1 MKRSA
6 ILPLAAGALA
16 LGFAVAH
23 DAALAQGKA
32 AAPAPGVVKVRI
44 VADRYVVLDQH
55 PLVMLKDDKQGKI
68 TWELPGGASPW
79 RFDNDAVAID
89 GSQFLGCRPDAQ
101 RLKFT
106 CVNKSPRT
114 AKLYPYRISVFSGKG
129 GDEKTIFTD
138 SAVQNE

>member
-1 MKRSA
+1 MGRST
-6 ILPLAAGALA
+6 ILPFTAAAVGLALAA
-16 LGFAVAH
+16 AH
-23 DAALAQGKA
+23 ATALAQAKPA
-32 AAPAPGVVKVRI
+32 ASAPGVVKVRI

-55 PLVMLKDDKQGKI
+55 PFIAMKDDKQGKI
-68 TWELPGGASPW
+68 TWELPGGSSPW

-106 CVNKSPRT
+106 CTNKSPRT
-114 AKLYPYRISVFSGKG
+114 AKLYPYRISVYSGKG
-129 GDEKTIFTD
+129 ADEKTIFSD

>member
-1 MKRSA
+1 MGRST
-6 ILPLAAGALA
+6 ILPFTVAGVALA
-16 LGFAVAH
+16 LVATH
-23 DAALAQGKA
+23 GAALAQGKA
-32 AAPAPGVVKVRI
+32 AGPVQGIVKLRI

-55 PLVMLKDDKQGKI
+55 PLVVLKDEKGNI
-68 TWELPGGASPW
+68 TWELPGGSSPW

-106 CVNKSPRT
+106 CTNKSPRT
-114 AKLYPYRISVFSGKG
+114 AKLYQYRITVYSGKG
-129 GDEKTIFTD
+129 ADEKTIFTD

>member
-6 ILPLAAGALA
+6 ILPLAAGTLA
-16 LGFAVAH
+16 LGFVAAH
-23 DAALAQGKA
+23 GAALAQGKA
-32 AAPAPGVVKVRI
+32 AAPAQGIVKVRI

-55 PLVMLKDDKQGKI
+55 PLVVLKDDKQGKI
-68 TWELPGGASPW
+68 TWELPGGSSPW
-79 RFDNDAVAID
+79 RFDNDAIAID

-106 CVNKSPRT
+106 CTNKLPRT
-114 AKLYPYRISVFSGKG
+114 AKLYQYRITVYSGKG
-129 GDEKTIFTD
+129 ADEKTIFTD

>member
-1 MKRSA
+1 MGRST
-6 ILPLAAGALA
+6 ILPFTAAAFGLALAA
-16 LGFAVAH
+16 AH
-23 DAALAQGKA
+23 GTALAQAKPA
-32 AAPAPGVVKVRI
+32 ASAPGVVKVRI

-55 PLVMLKDDKQGKI
+55 PFVAMKDDKQGKI
-68 TWELPGGASPW
+68 TWELPGGSSPW

-106 CVNKSPRT
+106 CTNKSPRT
-114 AKLYPYRISVFSGKG
+114 AKLYPYRISVYSGKG
-129 GDEKTIFTD
+129 ADEKTIFSD

>member
-1 MKRSA
+1 MGRST
-6 ILPLAAGALA
+6 ILPFTAAAVGLALAA
-16 LGFAVAH
+16 AH
-23 DAALAQGKA
+23 GTALAQAKPA
-32 AAPAPGVVKVRI
+32 ASAPGVVKVRI

-55 PLVMLKDDKQGKI
+55 PFVAMKDDKQGKI
-68 TWELPGGASPW
+68 TWELPGGSSPW

-106 CVNKSPRT
+106 CTNKSPRT
-114 AKLYPYRISVFSGKG
+114 AKLYPYRISVYSGKG
-129 GDEKTIFTD
+129 ADEKTIFSD

>member
-1 MKRSA
+1 MGRSA
-6 ILPLAAGALA
+6 ILPFTTAAISLALA
-16 LGFAVAH
+16 TAH
-23 DAALAQGKA
+23 GAALAQGKA
-32 AAPAPGVVKVRI
+32 AASTPGVVKVRI

-55 PLVMLKDDKQGKI
+55 PLVVLKDDKQGKI
-68 TWELPGGASPW
+68 TWELPGGSSPW

-106 CVNKSPRT
+106 CTNKSPRT
-114 AKLYPYRISVFSGKG
+114 AKLYQYRITVYSGKG
-129 GDEKTIFTD
+129 ADEKTIFTD